1 MHTALSR
8 SAYPAILTVH
18 RSQTP
23 QWFRAP
29 NAFPGHTSNAY
40 EDPTTGHLIFDLPI
54 CDKNGFFWWPED
66 DGSAPHP
73 SELTSHMMRFT
84 FDPHSPNLDLPTPT
98 KLSHFNCEFPRIDDR
113 KSMKDY
119 AHCFMPVLD
128 VALGTDMPAV
138 APLMGGGAPFYNAMA
153 RLNVKT
159 GEASVYFPGPRH
171 AVQEPVYIPKDG
183 AEVEEGDGYVLFLVN
198 NYGEMSSELHL
209 VDTADFSKPQAIIK
223 LPLKLRAGLHGNWVP
238 KQELDLVA

>member
-1 MHTALSR
+1 
-8 SAYPAILTVH
+8 
-18 RSQTP
+18 
-23 QWFRAP
+23 
-29 NAFPGHTSNAY
+29 
-40 EDPTTGHLIFDLPI
+40 
-54 CDKNGFFWWPED
+54 
-66 DGSAPHP
+66 
-73 SELTSHMMRFT
+73 
-84 FDPHSPNLDLPTPT
+84 
-98 KLSHFNCEFPRIDDR
+98 
-113 KSMKDY
+113 
-119 AHCFMPVLD
+119 MPVLD
-128 VALGTDMPAV
+128 VSLGTDMPAV

-159 GEASVYFPGPRH
+159 GAASVYFPGPRH

-183 AEVEEGDGYVLFLVN
+183 ADVEEGDGYVLFLVN